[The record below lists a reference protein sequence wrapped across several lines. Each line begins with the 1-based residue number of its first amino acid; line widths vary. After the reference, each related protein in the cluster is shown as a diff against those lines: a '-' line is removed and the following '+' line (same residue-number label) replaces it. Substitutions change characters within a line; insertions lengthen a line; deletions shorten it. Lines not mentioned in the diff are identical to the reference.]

1 LDLPIGER
9 HLAHARALTLTHA
22 HAHALTLT
30 HAFARGHP
38 LMLRFIL
45 GRLVSSAVVLLV
57 LVTLSFFLMRFAPG
71 GPFDQDRKL
80 PPAVEAN
87 KWVKFKMGT
96 ALEAPVAGTIESVA
110 TIIPKVTELQAGALL
125 ATIKPDGGGTLVT
138 IAMPGSSMV
147 VSLNVVP
154 GEKVSAG
161 ALIAVVPKSSFA
173 QYIDSIGS
181 YLTLDFGVTFSS
193 DGQRTVNEEL
203 MRALPISLQLGGMAL
218 LFALLLGVPAG
229 LLAGLKQNSWVDHT
243 VMSAAM
249 FGVSVPTMV
258 SGPILISIFA
268 TGLALLPPGGWEQ
281 VTPEWS
287 TLQHRI
293 LPVITL
299 GLAYVPTVARL
310 TRGGMLEVIRSDWI
324 RTARAKGLSEGT
336 IVRRHAL
343 RGALLPTVSWLG
355 PGMAGII
362 TGSVVVES
370 VYRIPGLAENFVKPA
385 LNRDY
390 PMVIGVVVVYAAILV
405 LLNLV
410 VDIVYTFLDPRV
422 SLDG

>member
-1 LDLPIGER
+1 
-9 HLAHARALTLTHA
+9 
-22 HAHALTLT
+22 
-30 HAFARGHP
+30 
-38 LMLRFIL
+38 MLRFVL
-45 GRLVSSAVVLLV
+45 GRLLSSLVVLWV

-87 KWVKFKMGT
+87 KWLKFRMGE
-96 ALEAPVAGTIESVA
+96 ALEAPVAGTVTTIA
-110 TIIPKVTELQAGALL
+110 TVVPQVTELPSGAALVTL
-125 ATIKPDGGGTLVT
+125 QPDGGGAPVTLVT
-138 IAMPGSSMV
+138 PHAGPV
-147 VSLNVVP
+147 VSLNVRP
-154 GEKVSAG
+154 GEQVAAG
-161 ALIAVVPKSSFA
+161 AVLAVVPKPTFD
-173 QYIDSIGS
+173 QYLDAISG
-181 YLTLDFGVTFSS
+181 YLVLDFGVTFSS

-203 MRALPISLQLGGMAL
+203 MRALPISLQLGGLAL

-229 LLAGLKQNSWVDHT
+229 LWAGLRQNTWIDHS

-249 FGVSVPTMV
+249 LGVSIPTMV
-258 SGPILISIFA
+258 SGPILIAVFA
-268 TGLALLPPGGWEQ
+268 TGLAILPPGGWEQ

-287 TLQHRI
+287 TLEHRI
-293 LPVITL
+293 LPVLTL

-405 LLNLV
+405 LLNLL
-410 VDIVYTFLDPRV
+410 VDIVYTLLDPRV
-422 SLDG
+422 GVDS

>member
-1 LDLPIGER
+1 
-9 HLAHARALTLTHA
+9 
-22 HAHALTLT
+22 
-30 HAFARGHP
+30 
-38 LMLRFIL
+38 MLRFIL
-45 GRLVSSAVVLLV
+45 ARLASSAVVLWV

-71 GPFDQDRKL
+71 GPFDQERKL

-87 KWVKFKMGT
+87 KWLRFNMAD
-96 ALEAPVAGTIESVA
+96 ALEAPVAGTVSAVA
-110 TIIPKVTELQAGALL
+110 TVVPKVTEVAEGTALVTL
-125 ATIKPDGGGTLVT
+125 APADGGAPLTV
-138 IAMPGSSMV
+138 AMPSDGTV
-147 VSLNVVP
+147 VSLNVTA
-154 GEKVSAG
+154 GETVEKG
-161 ALIAVVPKSSFA
+161 ALLAVVPKTALA
-173 QYIDSIGS
+173 QYFDAIGG

-203 MRALPISLQLGGMAL
+203 MRALPISLQLGGLAL
-218 LFALLLGVPAG
+218 LFALLVGVPAG
-229 LLAGLKQNSWVDHT
+229 LLAGLRHNSWIDHG

-249 FGVSVPTMV
+249 LGVSIPTMV

-268 TGLALLPPGGWEQ
+268 TGLAILPPGGWEQ

-287 TLQHRI
+287 TLEHRI
-293 LPVITL
+293 LPVLTL

-310 TRGGMLEVIRSDWI
+310 TRGGMLEVVRSDWI

-355 PGMAGII
+355 PGMAGIV

-390 PMVIGVVVVYAAILV
+390 PMVIGVVVVYAAVLV
-405 LLNLV
+405 VLNLI
-410 VDIVYTFLDPRV
+410 VDIAYTLLDPRV
-422 SLDG
+422 TVDS

>member
-1 LDLPIGER
+1 M
-9 HLAHARALTLTHA
+9 
-22 HAHALTLT
+22 
-30 HAFARGHP
+30 
-38 LMLRFIL
+38 MLRFIL
-45 GRLVSSAVVLLV
+45 GRLASTAIVLWI

-87 KWVKFKMGT
+87 KWLKFKLGDPI
-96 ALEAPVAGTIESVA
+96 EAPIAGTVSAIADVV
-110 TIIPKVTELQAGALL
+110 PKVTELAPGAPLL
-125 ATIKPDGGGTLVT
+125 TLQPASGAP
-138 IAMPGSSMV
+138 IEILMPRSGQV
-147 VSLNVVP
+147 VSLNVQP
-154 GEKVSAG
+154 GEKVALG
-161 ALIAVVPKSSFA
+161 AVLAVIPKSMIA
-173 QYIDSIGS
+173 QYFDAIGG
-181 YLTLDFGVTFSS
+181 YLVLDFGVTFSS

-203 MRALPISLQLGGMAL
+203 LRALPISLQLGGMAL
-218 LFALLLGVPAG
+218 LLALLLGVPAG
-229 LLAGLKQNSWVDHT
+229 LLAGLRHNTWVDHT

-249 FGVSVPTMV
+249 LGVSIPTMV
-258 SGPILISIFA
+258 SGPILIAIFS

-293 LPVITL
+293 LPVLTL

-310 TRGGMLEVIRSDWI
+310 TRGGMLDVIRSDWI
-324 RTARAKGLSEGT
+324 RTARAKGLSEAT
-336 IVRRHAL
+336 IVSRHAL

-410 VDIVYTFLDPRV
+410 VDIAYTFLDPRV
-422 SLDG
+422 GVDG

>member
-1 LDLPIGER
+1 
-9 HLAHARALTLTHA
+9 
-22 HAHALTLT
+22 
-30 HAFARGHP
+30 
-38 LMLRFIL
+38 MLRFIL
-45 GRLVSSAVVLLV
+45 GRLVSSAIVLWV

-87 KWVKFKMGT
+87 KWLKFKMGT
-96 ALEAPVAGTIESVA
+96 ALEAPVAGTISAVA
-110 TIIPKVTELQAGALL
+110 EVVPKVTEVAAGTA
-125 ATIKPDGGGTLVT
+125 LVT
-138 IAMPGSSMV
+138 LQPESGAPVVVAMPAAGQV

-154 GEKVSAG
+154 GEKVAAG
-161 ALIAVVPKSSFA
+161 AVLAVVPKPTLE
-173 QYIDSIGS
+173 QYFDAIGS
-181 YLTLDFGVTFSS
+181 YLVLDFGVTFSS

-203 MRALPISLQLGGMAL
+203 MRALPISLQLGGLAL
-218 LFALLLGVPAG
+218 LFALLVGVPAG
-229 LLAGLKQNSWVDHT
+229 LLAGLRQNTWVDHT

-258 SGPILISIFA
+258 SGPILIAIFA
-268 TGLALLPPGGWEQ
+268 TGLAILPPGGWEQ

-287 TLQHRI
+287 TLEHRI
-293 LPVITL
+293 LPVLTL

-324 RTARAKGLSEGT
+324 RTARAKGLSEAT

-405 LLNLV
+405 LLNLL
-410 VDIVYTFLDPRV
+410 VDIAYTFLDPRV

>member
-1 LDLPIGER
+1 
-9 HLAHARALTLTHA
+9 
-22 HAHALTLT
+22 
-30 HAFARGHP
+30 
-38 LMLRFIL
+38 MLRFIA
-45 GRLVSSAVVLLV
+45 GRLLSSMIVLWV

-71 GPFDQDRKL
+71 GPFDADRKL

-87 KWVKFKMGT
+87 KWVKFKMGVELT
-96 ALEAPVAGTIESVA
+96 SPVAGTVT
-110 TIIPKVTELQAGALL
+110 TIAELVPQVTELSEGAAL
-125 ATIKPDGGGTLVT
+125 ATIQPDDGAAPVT
-138 IAMPGSSMV
+138 VAMPSSTTV
-147 VSLNVVP
+147 VSLNVLP
-154 GEKVSAG
+154 GEKVAAG
-161 ALIAVVPKSSFA
+161 ATIAVVPKSSFA
-173 QYIDSIGS
+173 QYLDAIGG
-181 YLTLDFGVTFSS
+181 YLVLDFGVTFSS

-218 LFALLLGVPAG
+218 VFALLVGVPIG
-229 LLAGLKQNSWVDHT
+229 LIAGLKQNSWIDHAS
-243 VMSAAM
+243 MSAAM
-249 FGVSVPTMV
+249 IGVSIPTMV
-258 SGPILISIFA
+258 SGPILITIFA
-268 TGLALLPPGGWEQ
+268 TGLAWLPPGGWEQ

-287 TLQHRI
+287 TLEHRI

-355 PGMAGII
+355 PGMAGIV
-362 TGSVVVES
+362 TGSVVVEA

-405 LLNLV
+405 LLNLI
-410 VDIVYTFLDPRV
+410 VDIVYTLLDPRV
-422 SLDG
+422 SIDG

>member
-1 LDLPIGER
+1 
-9 HLAHARALTLTHA
+9 
-22 HAHALTLT
+22 
-30 HAFARGHP
+30 
-38 LMLRFIL
+38 MLRFVL
-45 GRLVSSAVVLLV
+45 GRLLSSAVVLLV

-87 KWVKFKMGT
+87 KWLKFRMGE
-96 ALEAPVAGTIESVA
+96 ALEAPAAGTVVSVA
-110 TIIPKVTELQAGALL
+110 EVVPQVTELSAGATLL
-125 ATIKPDGGGTLVT
+125 TLQPASGGAPLTITTPHTG
-138 IAMPGSSMV
+138 PV
-147 VSLNVVP
+147 VSLNVRP
-154 GEKVSAG
+154 GEAVTAG
-161 ALIAVVPKSSFA
+161 AVLAVVPKPTFD
-173 QYIDSIGS
+173 QYLDAISG
-181 YLTLDFGVTFSS
+181 YLQLDFGVTFSS

-203 MRALPISLQLGGMAL
+203 MRALPVSLQLGGLAL
-218 LFALLLGVPAG
+218 LFALLVGVPAG
-229 LLAGLKQNSWVDHT
+229 LWAGLRQNTWIDHG

-249 FGVSVPTMV
+249 LGVSIPTMV
-258 SGPILISIFA
+258 SGPILIAVFA
-268 TGLALLPPGGWEQ
+268 TGLAILPPGGWEQ

-287 TLQHRI
+287 TLEHRI

-405 LLNLV
+405 LLNLL
-410 VDIVYTFLDPRV
+410 VDIVYTLLDPRV
-422 SLDG
+422 SVDT